1 LTIQVRSSARG
12 AERRRRAVVFVFV
25 CVCVPLWPLPESS
38 AHPQSKAARESRG
51 QFRFQ
56 VTDSENDLPVPG
68 AAVCQVYWQKRES
81 GQEKMEIEFKTGKD
95 GIADFP
101 RLQADKLAVAVNVK
115 GHKPYY
121 RWFRPDQAEKANHI
135 RLEKWEKAPK

>member
-1 LTIQVRSSARG
+1 MTIQVRSSARG
-12 AERRRRAVVFVFV
+12 AERRRRAVVFVLVFV
-25 CVCVPLWPLPESS
+25 LLFPLPESS
-38 AHPQSKAARESRG
+38 AHPQSKQARESGG

-68 AAVCQVYWQKRES
+68 AAVCLVYWQKKES
-81 GQEKMEIEFKTGKD
+81 GQEKTEIEFKTDKD

-101 RLQADKLAVAVNVK
+101 RVQADKLAVAVNVK

-121 RWFRPDQAEKANHI
+121 RWVRLDQAEKVNHI
-135 RLEKWEKAPK
+135 RLEKWERAPK